1 MLIAV
6 DDSFDIQYDGKLFGF
21 LWEQEK
27 SKSAFTWSNKD
38 KKHNPYEAK
47 DFGGN
52 LEAVNKATSREVG
65 FSRSLEM
72 QESFNENEE
81 KKEQTD
87 EIDGLEGLTEEE
99 KAEIRKQAEIE
110 KKRMKNYDLQAEKE
124 REREKEK

>member
-47 DFGGN
+47 EFGGN
-52 LEAVNKATSREVG
+52 LP
-65 FSRSLEM
+65 
-72 QESFNENEE
+72 
-81 KKEQTD
+81 
-87 EIDGLEGLTEEE
+87 
-99 KAEIRKQAEIE
+99 IRKKLVKSVQPFQ
-110 KKRMKNYDLQAEKE
+110 KS
-124 REREKEK
+124 